1 MNRSSSSPSSFGPAR
16 RRPERSAMSRFSP
29 AAGPAGHS
37 TGPWPQLP
45 GLVEFDPSTHQVSI
59 DRSALPRTSPLIYWG
74 RGTGGRILPE
84 AVCEARVLLIA
95 SRGAARTREGS
106 VLLARLP
113 EPRSTLLVSGHAD
126 HAAIR
131 SGVAAVREAGAT
143 LVVGLG
149 GGTAL
154 DVAKSVAAL
163 AGQEGEIDPAAYQ
176 LGERQVD
183 ETKALPWIALPTTS
197 GTGSESTD
205 NAVIEL
211 GAEKRSIR
219 GLPPPSLIIADP
231 ALTDELPFESTAIAA
246 VDALAQALEVL
257 TNGAATSAV
266 QQVALAAFA
275 ALARGIED
283 LILAAESTGEPPH
296 PATDRPVAI
305 ESPTRDML
313 SWGSLLM
320 GIAFAHARL
329 GLPHALVH
337 FCPRFGLRHGH
348 MVGLLLGAGLAVQA
362 RGDRETEARLA
373 RAAQHLPTAR
383 SENANELLS
392 WVNDRISRLFARA
405 GLPTSLAG
413 AGLRSADLAWIMEHE
428 LAHRPHFGIPPRPAA
443 PADLKAVLLQ
453 AHHPT

>member
-1 MNRSSSSPSSFGPAR
+1 
-16 RRPERSAMSRFSP
+16 
-29 AAGPAGHS
+29 
-37 TGPWPQLP
+37 
-45 GLVEFDPSTHQVSI
+45 
-59 DRSALPRTSPLIYWG
+59 
-74 RGTGGRILPE
+74 
-84 AVCEARVLLIA
+84 
-95 SRGAARTREGS
+95 
-106 VLLARLP
+106 
-113 EPRSTLLVSGHAD
+113 
-126 HAAIR
+126 
-131 SGVAAVREAGAT
+131 
-143 LVVGLG
+143 
-149 GGTAL
+149 
-154 DVAKSVAAL
+154 
-163 AGQEGEIDPAAYQ
+163 
-176 LGERQVD
+176 
-183 ETKALPWIALPTTS
+183 
-197 GTGSESTD
+197 
-205 NAVIEL
+205 IEL

-219 GLPPPSLIIADP
+219 GLPPPRLIIADP

-257 TNGAATSAV
+257 TNAAATSAV

-283 LILAAESTGEPPH
+283 LILAAESAGEPPH

-337 FCPRFGLRHGH
+337 FCSRFGLRHGH

-383 SENANELLS
+383 SENADELLS
-392 WVNDRISRLFARA
+392 WVNDRISRLFALA

-428 LAHRPHFGIPPRPAA
+428 LAHRPHYGIPPRPAA